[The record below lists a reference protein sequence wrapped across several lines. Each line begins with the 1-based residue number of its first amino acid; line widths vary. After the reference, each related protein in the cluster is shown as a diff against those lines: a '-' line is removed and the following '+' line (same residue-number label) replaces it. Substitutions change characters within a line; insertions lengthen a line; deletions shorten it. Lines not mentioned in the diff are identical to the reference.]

1 MNKKELIE
9 EYVKKNRYC
18 SLNEIVKLTGLGR
31 PTAIKYLQQLK
42 SEKVIFSAG
51 RGFYT
56 SVSKEFVYQKNSR
69 VVKIY
74 QLIKK
79 EFPDLDFVIWNTLY
93 FQPYYHHQQTHN
105 ITFVEIE
112 YDGVH
117 PVADKISQFY
127 RHIFVETKSRDCP
140 PGFDITKDPIVVRRL
155 IRRSPRNGNDP
166 SLEKML
172 IDLYVIKNKYKT
184 MPDADYW
191 ELWRTVYSLYRIN
204 FPELIDYALRRR
216 NMRAMIAQL
225 IDNTEVSKVI
235 NGSKS
240 NLLPKMTKQKR

>member
-127 RHIFVETKSRDCP
+127 RHIFVETKSKDCP

>member
-1 MNKKELIE
+1 LNKKELIK
-9 EYVKKNRYC
+9 EYVKKNRYF
-18 SLNEIVKLTGLGR
+18 SLNRVVELTGLGR
-31 PTAIKYLQQLK
+31 QTAIKYLQQLK

-51 RGFYT
+51 RGLYT
-56 SVSKEFVYQKNSR
+56 SVSKKFVYQKKSR

-79 EFPDLDFVIWNTLY
+79 EFPNLDFVIWNTLY

-105 ITFVEIE
+105 ITFVEVE

-127 RHIFVETKSRDCP
+127 RYVFVETKSKDCP
-140 PGFDITKDPIVVRRL
+140 PSFDITKDPLIVRRL
-155 IRRSPRNGNDP
+155 IRRSPRNGNEP

-172 IDLYVIKNKYKT
+172 VDLYVIKDKYAT

-204 FPELIDYALRRR
+204 FSELIDYALRRR
-216 NMRAMIAQL
+216 NMKAMITQL
-225 IDNTEVSKVI
+225 IDNTGLREVI

-240 NLLPKMTKQKR
+240 DLLPKMTKRKR